1 MYKVVLVLTSALLAG
16 CASPAA
22 IDKMTVKPATHS
34 SLPNAQLK
42 ENVTIQSVSGGKST
56 NPLWVSK
63 VGNDGFKQALE
74 ESLRNAMLLSNSG
87 QSSKYTLDAK
97 LLSLDQ
103 PVAGLDMTVTAA
115 VEYTLTERATQKVL
129 YSKIIST
136 PYTATFSDSAIGF
149 IRIKIANEG
158 AIHENIRSVIEALN
172 QLKLSSDNIS
182 MIAY

>member
-1 MYKVVLVLTSALLAG
+1 M
-16 CASPAA
+16 
-22 IDKMTVKPATHS
+22 
-34 SLPNAQLK
+34 
-42 ENVTIQSVSGGKST
+42 
-56 NPLWVSK
+56 
-63 VGNDGFKQALE
+63 GNDGFKQALE

-103 PVAGLDMTVTAA
+103 PVAGLEMTVTAA

-129 YSKIIST
+129 YSEIIST

-158 AIHENIRSVIEALN
+158 GIHENIRSVIEALN
-172 QLKLSSDNIS
+172 QLKLSSDTIS
-182 MIAY
+182 MLAY